1 VKRILPVLT
10 AAVLFGQ
17 TTLALAHADDK
28 REAQGASAP
37 APNVD
42 PGFVGHYYLSGVME
56 TGSELLLREDG
67 TFEWFMSYG
76 AVDQIAK
83 GTWAH
88 EEDAIV
94 LRTASPSTDKP
105 LFTFREVEPWSEAA
119 EDALLRQLQEQ
130 AEEQVYAR
138 CPFLNA
144 ATDVAAAPAI
154 AMDSSGSPPSA
165 EALRADAAKALGV
178 AIAARAT
185 AEKLAAAE
193 FAGTG
198 DKDRTPDHVTA
209 AEAMSVWVAARW
221 DAIDAA
227 RKAGL
232 PEPELAPPALP
243 QACTLPAPRSARDI
257 PESQWTGGL
266 GLRVYDMASGQGARD
281 VRVRLHFADGNEIA
295 LVTARRGLAL
305 LTEKPSSAVVAVDL
319 GADYAPG
326 RDQTIA
332 ITPTVSGIIHVT
344 IDAGQIVAPPFE
356 TLTLPIA
363 GRALLFEA
371 MGKGRYERP

>member
-1 VKRILPVLT
+1 MKLILPALT
-10 AAVLFGQ
+10 ATVLFGPP
-17 TTLALAHADDK
+17 ALARATDRHETQATHAAVQK
-28 REAQGASAP
+28 
-37 APNVD
+37 VD

-76 AVDQIAK
+76 AVDQVAK
-83 GTWAH
+83 GAWAR
-88 EEDAIV
+88 EPDAIV

-105 LFTFREVEPWSEAA
+105 LFTFRKVEPWSEAA
-119 EDALLRQLQEQ
+119 EDEFLRRLQEK

-154 AMDSSGSPPSA
+154 AMDSPGSPPSA
-165 EALRADAAKALGV
+165 EALNADAAKAMNV

-185 AEKLAAAE
+185 AEKLVVAE
-193 FAGTG
+193 FDGTG
-198 DKDRTPDHVTA
+198 DKDRAPGRLTA
-209 AEAMSVWVAARW
+209 AEAMSVWEAARW
-221 DAIDAA
+221 DAVDAA

-232 PEPELAPPALP
+232 PEPKFAPPALP
-243 QACTLPAPRSARDI
+243 PACTLPVPRSARDLL
-257 PESQWTGGL
+257 ESQWTGGL
-266 GLRVYDMASGQGARD
+266 GLRVFDMASGQGARD
-281 VRVRLHFADGNEIA
+281 VRVRLHLADGNEIA

-305 LTEKPSSAVVAVDL
+305 VAEKPSSAVVGVDL

-332 ITPTVSGIIHVT
+332 ISPTASGIIHVT
-344 IDAGQIVAPPFE
+344 IDSGQINAPPFE
-356 TLTLPIA
+356 TLRLLIA

-371 MGKGRYERP
+371 MGRGRYERP

>member
-1 VKRILPVLT
+1 MKLVLPALT
-10 AAVLFGQ
+10 AVVLFGQ
-17 TTLALAHADDK
+17 TAPARTHAGDK
-28 REAQGASAP
+28 RDAQSASAP

-42 PGFVGHYYLSGVME
+42 PGFAGHYYLSGVRE

-76 AVDQIAK
+76 AVDQVAK
-83 GTWAH
+83 GTWAR
-88 EEDAIV
+88 EPDAIV

-119 EDALLRQLQEQ
+119 EDELLRRIQEQ

-154 AMDSSGSPPSA
+154 AMDSAGSPPSP
-165 EALRADAAKALGV
+165 EALRADAAKALNAAVG
-178 AIAARAT
+178 ARAT
-185 AEKLAAAE
+185 AEKLVAAE
-193 FAGTG
+193 FDGTG
-198 DKDRTPDHVTA
+198 DKDQAPGLLTA
-209 AEAMSVWVAARW
+209 AEAMSVWEAARW

-243 QACTLPAPRSARDI
+243 QACTLPVPRSARDL
-257 PESQWTGGL
+257 PESRWTGGL
-266 GLRVYDMASGQGARD
+266 GLRVFDMASGQGARD
-281 VRVRLHFADGNEIA
+281 VRVRLHLANDNEIA

-344 IDAGQIVAPPFE
+344 IDAGQIVAPPLE
-356 TLTLPIA
+356 TLRLPIA

-371 MGKGRYERP
+371 MGRGRYERP

>member
-1 VKRILPVLT
+1 MKLVLPALT
-10 AAVLFGQ
+10 AAVLFGPP
-17 TTLALAHADDK
+17 ALARATDRHETKAT
-28 REAQGASAP
+28 P
-37 APNVD
+37 AATQKVD
-42 PGFVGHYYLSGVME
+42 RGFVGHYYLSGVME

-76 AVDQIAK
+76 AVDQVAK
-83 GTWAH
+83 GTWAR
-88 EEDAIV
+88 EPDAIV
-94 LRTASPSTDKP
+94 LRTASPPTDKP

-119 EDALLRQLQEQ
+119 EDELLRRLQEQ

-144 ATDVAAAPAI
+144 ATDVAAAPSI
-154 AMDSSGSPPSA
+154 AMDSPGSPPSP

-185 AEKLAAAE
+185 AEKLVAAE
-193 FAGTG
+193 FDGTG
-198 DKDRTPDHVTA
+198 NNDRAPDQLTA
-209 AEAMSVWVAARW
+209 AEAISVWEAARW

-243 QACTLPAPRSARDI
+243 PACTLPVPRLARDI

-281 VRVRLHFADGNEIA
+281 VRVRLHLADGNEIA
-295 LVTARRGLAL
+295 LVTARRGVAL
-305 LTEKPSSAVVAVDL
+305 LTEKPSSAVVGVDL
-319 GADYAPG
+319 TASYAPG
-326 RDQTIA
+326 RDQSIA
-332 ITPTVSGIIHVT
+332 ITPTASGIIHVT
-344 IDAGQIVAPPFE
+344 IDAGQIIAPPFE
-356 TLTLPIA
+356 TLRLPIA

>member
-1 VKRILPVLT
+1 
-10 AAVLFGQ
+10 
-17 TTLALAHADDK
+17 
-28 REAQGASAP
+28 
-37 APNVD
+37 
-42 PGFVGHYYLSGVME
+42 ME

-67 TFEWFMSYG
+67 NFEWFMSYG
-76 AVDQIAK
+76 AVDQVAK
-83 GTWAH
+83 GTWAR
-88 EEDAIV
+88 EPDAIV
-94 LRTASPSTDKP
+94 LRTASPPTDKP
-105 LFTFREVEPWSEAA
+105 LYTFREVEPWSEAA
-119 EDALLRQLQEQ
+119 EDELLRRLQEQ

-144 ATDVAAAPAI
+144 APDVAAAPSI
-154 AMDSSGSPPSA
+154 AMDSPGSPPSP

-185 AEKLAAAE
+185 AEKLVAAE

-198 DKDRTPDHVTA
+198 NNDRAPDQLTA
-209 AEAMSVWVAARW
+209 AEAISVWEAARW

-232 PEPELAPPALP
+232 PELGLAPPALP
-243 QACTLPAPRSARDI
+243 PACTLPVPRPAREI
-257 PESQWTGGL
+257 PEGQWTGGL

-281 VRVRLHFADGNEIA
+281 VRVRLHLADGNEIA

-305 LTEKPSSAVVAVDL
+305 LTEKPSSAVVGVDL

-326 RDQTIA
+326 RDQSIG
-332 ITPTVSGIIHVT
+332 ITATVSGIIHLT
-344 IDAGQIVAPPFE
+344 IDAGQIIAPPFE
-356 TLTLPIA
+356 TLRLSIA
-363 GRALLFEA
+363 GRTLLFEA